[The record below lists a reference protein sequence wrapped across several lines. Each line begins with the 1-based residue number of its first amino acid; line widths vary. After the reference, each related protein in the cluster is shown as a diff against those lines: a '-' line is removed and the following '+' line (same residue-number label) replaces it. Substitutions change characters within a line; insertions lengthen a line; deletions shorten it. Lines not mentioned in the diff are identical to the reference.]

1 MKKIVVAPDSFKGS
15 LTSAEVADA
24 VERGIKDVF
33 PQCNVVKAGVADGG
47 EGTVE
52 AIVKAVGGDM
62 YAASVTD
69 PLGRPIKAAY
79 GIVRSGGVK
88 TAVMEMSAASGLPL
102 LLPDELNPW
111 ITSTY
116 GTGEM
121 ISDALNR
128 GCRKFLI
135 GIGGSATNDAGTGM
149 LSALGVR
156 FLDSRRTANAA
167 EQSNVEVNTAKWA
180 RLPNLNAS
188 AGQNWNWGRTQ
199 TAIKDE
205 STGDYSTVYVNTGSH
220 GTNMSVST
228 SIPLFTG
235 LEIPNQYA
243 LAKLNLKAALADL
256 EKAKEDI
263 SINIASAYLQV
274 LFNEELHRV
283 SLGQVELSKEQCNR
297 IERLAEVGQASPAEV
312 AEAKA
317 RVAQDEMNAVQTGN
331 NYQLALL
338 DLSQLI
344 ELETPE
350 GFLLENPAA
359 TIELIPLASPDE
371 IYQLALGCKA
381 SIQAAQYRLEGSK
394 HSIRIAQ
401 SGYYPQLTLSG
412 SLGTN
417 YYSTI
422 NRTFSQQMSDNFNK
436 YIGFNLS
443 VPIFNRLATRNRVRT
458 ARLQRENYS
467 LQLDNAKKD
476 LYKEIQQAWYNAA
489 ASESK
494 YTSSSAAAS
503 ASEAS
508 FKLMSEKY
516 ENGKAN
522 AVEYNEAKQNLMKA
536 QSDELQAKYE
546 YLFRTKIL
554 DFYKG
559 EPIE

>member
-1 MKKIVVAPDSFKGS
+1 
-15 LTSAEVADA
+15 
-24 VERGIKDVF
+24 
-33 PQCNVVKAGVADGG
+33 
-47 EGTVE
+47 
-52 AIVKAVGGDM
+52 
-62 YAASVTD
+62 
-69 PLGRPIKAAY
+69 
-79 GIVRSGGVK
+79 
-88 TAVMEMSAASGLPL
+88 
-102 LLPDELNPW
+102 
-111 ITSTY
+111 
-116 GTGEM
+116 
-121 ISDALNR
+121 
-128 GCRKFLI
+128 
-135 GIGGSATNDAGTGM
+135 
-149 LSALGVR
+149 
-156 FLDSRRTANAA
+156 
-167 EQSNVEVNTAKWA
+167 
-180 RLPNLNAS
+180 
-188 AGQNWNWGRTQ
+188 
-199 TAIKDE
+199 
-205 STGDYSTVYVNTGSH
+205 
-220 GTNMSVST
+220 MSVST

-263 SINIASAYLQV
+263 SINIASVYLQV
-274 LFNEELHRV
+274 LFNEELYRV
-283 SLGQVELSKEQCNR
+283 SLGQVELSKEQYNR
-297 IERLAEVGQASPAEV
+297 IERLAEV

-317 RVAQDEMNAVQTGN
+317 RVAQDEMNAVQAN
-331 NYQLALL
+331 NDYRLALL

-350 GFLLENPAA
+350 GFLLEEPAVK
-359 TIELIPLASPDE
+359 IELAPLTPPDE
-371 IYQLALGCKA
+371 IFQIALGSKA

-401 SGYYPQLTLSG
+401 SGYYPQLSFNG

-467 LQLDNAKKD
+467 LQLDNAKKN

-494 YTSSSAAAS
+494 YTSSSTAAS
-503 ASEAS
+503 ASKAS

>member
-1 MKKIVVAPDSFKGS
+1 MKKKILIYMAVLACIQVQAQDRWS
-15 LTSAEVADA
+15 L
-24 VERGIKDVF
+24 R
-33 PQCNVVKAGVADGG
+33 QCIDY
-47 EGTVE
+47 
-52 AIVKAVGGDM
+52 AIEHNID
-62 YAASVTD
+62 
-69 PLGRPIKAAY
+69 I
-79 GIVRSGGVK
+79 
-88 TAVMEMSAASGLPL
+88 
-102 LLPDELNPW
+102 
-111 ITSTY
+111 
-116 GTGEM
+116 
-121 ISDALNR
+121 
-128 GCRKFLI
+128 
-135 GIGGSATNDAGTGM
+135 
-149 LSALGVR
+149 
-156 FLDSRRTANAA
+156 RRTANAA

-297 IERLAEVGQASPAEV
+297 IERLAEVGKASPAEV

-394 HSIRIAQ
+394 HSIRIA
-401 SGYYPQLTLSG
+401 
-412 SLGTN
+412 
-417 YYSTI
+417 
-422 NRTFSQQMSDNFNK
+422 
-436 YIGFNLS
+436 
-443 VPIFNRLATRNRVRT
+443 PIFNRLATRNRVRT

>member
-1 MKKIVVAPDSFKGS
+1 MLACMQIQAQERWS
-15 LTSAEVADA
+15 L
-24 VERGIKDVF
+24 R
-33 PQCNVVKAGVADGG
+33 QCIDY
-47 EGTVE
+47 
-52 AIVKAVGGDM
+52 AIEHNIDI
-62 YAASVTD
+62 
-69 PLGRPIKAAY
+69 RQ
-79 GIVRSGGVK
+79 
-88 TAVMEMSAASGLPL
+88 
-102 LLPDELNPW
+102 
-111 ITSTY
+111 
-116 GTGEM
+116 
-121 ISDALNR
+121 
-128 GCRKFLI
+128 
-135 GIGGSATNDAGTGM
+135 
-149 LSALGVR
+149 
-156 FLDSRRTANAA
+156 TANAA

-205 STGDYSTVYVNTGSH
+205 NTGDYSTVYVNTGSH

-263 SINIASAYLQV
+263 SINIASVYLQV
-274 LFNEELHRV
+274 LFNEELYRV
-283 SLGQVELSKEQCNR
+283 SLGQVELSKEQYNR
-297 IERLAEVGQASPAEV
+297 IERLAEVGKASPAEV

-317 RVAQDEMNAVQTGN
+317 RVAQDEMNAVQAN
-331 NYQLALL
+331 NDYRLALL

-350 GFLLENPAA
+350 GFLLEEPAVK
-359 TIELIPLASPDE
+359 IELTPLTPPDE
-371 IYQLALGCKA
+371 IFQIALGSKA

-401 SGYYPQLTLSG
+401 SGYYPQLSFNG

-422 NRTFSQQMSDNFNK
+422 NRTFSQQMS
-436 YIGFNLS
+436 GFNLS

-467 LQLDNAKKD
+467 LQLDNAKKN

-494 YTSSSAAAS
+494 YTSSSTAAS
-503 ASEAS
+503 ASKAS